1 MHREK
6 LAERL
11 IGHGPLA
18 GHHVFGHRPGQ
29 ATRAALRRMTALS
42 DADISGLEAE
52 GVLRCDPHGRASE
65 ANTDQPHFFQR
76 TSPP

>member
-1 MHREK
+1 MHREQ

-11 IGHGPLA
+11 RGQGPLA
-18 GHHVFGHRPGQ
+18 GHGLSGHRPGHD
-29 ATRAALRRMTALS
+29 TRAVLRRMTALS

-52 GVLRCDPHGRASE
+52 GIVRCDAHGRASE